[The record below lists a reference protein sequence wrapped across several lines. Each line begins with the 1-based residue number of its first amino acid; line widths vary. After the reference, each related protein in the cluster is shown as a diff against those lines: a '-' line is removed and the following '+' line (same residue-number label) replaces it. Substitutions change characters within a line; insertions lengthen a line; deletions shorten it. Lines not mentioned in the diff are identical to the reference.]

1 MANSLMFQRF
11 PNHNGYDDPQFSSFY
26 GQTLP
31 LLKRGIPVELVH
43 MENTP
48 FKETFKGLH
57 ILVMSYS
64 NMKPMKLEYHNY
76 LADWD
81 EEGRNTYLLWRR
93 YRPYQTVLEWWNTDG
108 NEYKA
113 PSETPVREE

>member
-1 MANSLMFQRF
+1 MFQRF

-57 ILVMSYS
+57 ILGHVLF
-64 NMKPMKLEYHNY
+64 KHET
-76 LADWD
+76 D
-81 EEGRNTYLLWRR
+81 ETGISQLF
-93 YRPYQTVLEWWNTDG
+93 G
-108 NEYKA
+108 
-113 PSETPVREE
+113 

>member
-1 MANSLMFQRF
+1 MVNTLNDIRTSDKKITGTQGIGVLMANSLMFQRF

-48 FKETFKGLH
+48 FKRNFQRTPHTCHVLFKHET
-57 ILVMSYS
+57 
-64 NMKPMKLEYHNY
+64 
-76 LADWD
+76 D
-81 EEGRNTYLLWRR
+81 ETGISQLF
-93 YRPYQTVLEWWNTDG
+93 G
-108 NEYKA
+108 
-113 PSETPVREE
+113 

>member
-1 MANSLMFQRF
+1 MINTLNDIRTSDKQISGTRHWVLMANSLMFQRF

-48 FKETFKGLH
+48 L
-57 ILVMSYS
+57 
-64 NMKPMKLEYHNY
+64 
-76 LADWD
+76 
-81 EEGRNTYLLWRR
+81 
-93 YRPYQTVLEWWNTDG
+93 
-108 NEYKA
+108 
-113 PSETPVREE
+113 

>member
-43 MENTP
+43 MEIP
-48 FKETFKGLH
+48 LSK
-57 ILVMSYS
+57 
-64 NMKPMKLEYHNY
+64 KLSK
-76 LADWD
+76 DS
-81 EEGRNTYLLWRR
+81 TYLSCLI
-93 YRPYQTVLEWWNTDG
+93 QT
-108 NEYKA
+108 
-113 PSETPVREE
+113 